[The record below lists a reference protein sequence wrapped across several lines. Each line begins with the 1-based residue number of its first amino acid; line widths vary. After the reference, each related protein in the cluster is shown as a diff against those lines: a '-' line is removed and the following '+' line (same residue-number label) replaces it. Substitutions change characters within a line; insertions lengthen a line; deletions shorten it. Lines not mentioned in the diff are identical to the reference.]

1 MAVWT
6 FLFLIS
12 IHIFDTGTPVF
23 TVYDDKFVSILY
35 RRKKVI
41 GYCTWNWRMSFGGKM
56 DHIQKPGLVRLWTC
70 LVHLTRENQSTDY
83 NTTFLSVL
91 YHAWESYRLP
101 TWDWNEI
108 VALKIYFQ
116 AVLDVIL
123 FAFCWETVV
132 WFRLRSFLLLCMP
145 EKVISY
151 LEMSYESL

>member
-41 GYCTWNWRMSFGGKM
+41 GYCTWNWLYVFWGKNGRHSKTWFSALM
-56 DHIQKPGLVRLWTC
+56 GMFSALKTGQPEHRL
-70 LVHLTRENQSTDY
+70 LY
-83 NTTFLSVL
+83 NFLSVL
-91 YHAWESYRLP
+91 YHAWESYRLLG
-101 TWDWNEI
+101 TGIKLWLSKSTFKQFWMW
-108 VALKIYFQ
+108 FCM
-116 AVLDVIL
+116 L
-123 FAFCWETVV
+123 FAGKRLH
-132 WFRLRSFLLLCMP
+132 WFRLHWFLFLCMP

-151 LEMSYESL
+151 LEMSYEIL